1 MWYESTGRKECLP
14 TFFAFTYLLRVLS
27 MFSRFV
33 FNVTFH
39 SLVRDEPLMTV
50 FSYALH
56 SHGFKSGV
64 FPFIL
69 RVVIRLKFSPKEL
82 MSLLLQSF
90 SIIGLNF
97 FPWLFSCSSM
107 SWWSGRF
114 ATTDAKFLMFSNI
127 TSLWSFFCEESSKSH
142 SSQVKFTATSSKAN
156 ESTLFCYRDN

>member
-1 MWYESTGRKECLP
+1 MRALGEKNAFPHSLYLHTFSAYFRCSLDLSSMWHFMY
-14 TFFAFTYLLRVLS
+14 
-27 MFSRFV
+27 
-33 FNVTFH
+33 
-39 SLVRDEPLMTV
+39 LVRDEPLMTV
-50 FSYALH
+50 FTYALH

-90 SIIGLNF
+90 SIIGLLNF
-97 FPWLFSCSSM
+97 FPWFFSYSM